1 MNNDRKFLA
10 QAQRLQDILG
20 KNYEVEWI
28 AANHGNNGLEQIRI
42 RCPIGNI
49 DRDKFVLIF
58 DFVDS
63 RLADWGE
70 MAEIL
75 DLPKSKKKEIAALAI
90 LANEKGFLFETV
102 YSFDTHPELSWVADS
117 KPEMEVVAAKIVEM
131 VAFCQEHCKVLG
143 KNEKEK

>member
-1 MNNDRKFLA
+1 MDFLD
-10 QAQRLQDILG
+10 QAQRLQVILG

-28 AANHGNNGLEQIRI
+28 VANHGSNGLEQVRI
-42 RCPIGNI
+42 RCPIGDI
-49 DRDKFVLIF
+49 ARDKFVFVF

-75 DLPKSKKKEIAALAI
+75 DLPNSKKEEIAALAI
-90 LANEKGFLFETV
+90 LANKKGFLFETL

-131 VAFCQEHCKVLG
+131 VAFIQENC
-143 KNEKEK
+143 